1 MSPGV
6 FVDAPGIPEF
16 APGSQSERGIDR
28 KRRAKDSSGIERTKR
43 PSSNLRIIS
52 SSVRKKPSPSPAREE
67 YLHRF
72 GSRQEIKRVDYS
84 QSFLVL
90 ISLPWSWIVVL
101 YLPARPMS
109 AVQPAISLLN
119 SQTILFSRLKF
130 LFRRPL
136 PFDI

>member
-16 APGSQSERGIDR
+16 APGSQSKRGIDR
-28 KRRAKDSSGIERTKR
+28 KRREKDSSGIERKKR
-43 PSSNLRIIS
+43 PNSNLSMIL
-52 SSVRKKPSPSPAREE
+52 SSVRKKPSTSPAREE

-72 GSRQEIKRVDYS
+72 GSRQDIKRVDHS

-90 ISLPWSWIVVL
+90 ISVPWSWIVVL
-101 YLPARPMS
+101 CLPARPMS
-109 AVQPAISLLN
+109 AVLPAVSLLN